1 MRTERKHMNGQT
13 LWNFL
18 EAELKRQNIRKAV
31 FYDAIGITATAYYGW
46 KNGAVPKA
54 ETLERIENY
63 LGVDLSTIEKSDIDD
78 ETAAVLQWIREDYG
92 HRALFEAARH
102 LSTAE
107 SLDAAAYIVRLKD
120 GEMNGTSS

>member
-1 MRTERKHMNGQT
+1 MNGQT

>member
-31 FYDAIGITATAYYGW
+31 FYDAIGITATAYYGR

-63 LGVDLSTIEKSDIDD
+63 LGIDLSTIEKSDIDD

-107 SLDAAAYIVRLKD
+107 SLDAAAYIVRLKA